1 MQINSNEIRK
11 YTDLYN
17 EAKELK
23 QSYPTSSSCTRTN
36 DRTSSDPK
44 CTLIIE
50 VIKAWNSSKNKDKNL
65 MTPMIEIQKLSEFPQ
80 DEAESFFVDNDEC
93 LVTDNSYIWA
103 QVFKISFSPMVS
115 NVHK

>member
-1 MQINSNEIRK
+1 
-11 YTDLYN
+11 
-17 EAKELK
+17 
-23 QSYPTSSSCTRTN
+23 
-36 DRTSSDPK
+36 
-44 CTLIIE
+44 
-50 VIKAWNSSKNKDKNL
+50 